1 MVGMLVSRSNQSD
14 SYNIK
19 YRKEMSDEEATV
31 RITCGEKKTIKI
43 LYSDKKKRQNSHQ
56 HLSAKPN
63 LEWSPNKKATP
74 LASPIRGEEEAIV
87 VVLLVVLRVI
97 AVVMFLLDNVVGS
110 VLLFFI
116 AACFCCC
123 LVVMAAGAAR
133 CCL

>member
-1 MVGMLVSRSNQSD
+1 MWR
-14 SYNIK
+14 
-19 YRKEMSDEEATV
+19 
-31 RITCGEKKTIKI
+31 KKTIKI
-43 LYSDKKKRQNSHQ
+43 QYSDKKKRQNSHQ

-110 VLLFFI
+110 VLLFFYRRLFLLLFG
-116 AACFCCC
+116 CDGCW
-123 LVVMAAGAAR
+123 R
-133 CCL
+133 CSLLSLR